1 MRSRPTI
8 ETKIINC
15 ARAVSLIGLVGLL
28 ILAGMIVV
36 EVLLRWLFDFPIL
49 GIPDA
54 SPLIVTVAV
63 ASCFPLVFA
72 QKRNVTVRV
81 VGNTLGGRGYSILE
95 AFGSMVALI
104 IFCAF
109 TWHLWRYAGKVAV
122 SHETTLVVGWAI
134 APWYLAA
141 TVLLIMCIPVQLF
154 IFYSEIKSAFYGHG
168 HPEEGTAENVADVG
182 REKEN

>member
-1 MRSRPTI
+1 MSSRSTF
-8 ETKIINC
+8 ETKIIC
-15 ARAVSLIGLVGLL
+15 WARAVSLIGLAGLL

-54 SPLIVTVAV
+54 SSLIVTVAV

-72 QKRNVTVRV
+72 QNRNVTVRL
-81 VGNTLGGRGYSILE
+81 VGNSLGRRVFSILE

-109 TWHLWRYAGKVAV
+109 TWHLWRYAGKVAA
-122 SHETTLVVGWAI
+122 SHETTLVVSWAI
-134 APWYLAA
+134 APWYRVA
-141 TVLLIMCIPVQLF
+141 TVLLAMCIPVQVF
-154 IFYSEIKSAFYGHG
+154 IFYNQIKLALYGNAY
-168 HPEEGTAENVADVG
+168 PEEKAEEHIAGN
-182 REKEN
+182 RKEQEI

>member
-1 MRSRPTI
+1 MSSRSTF
-8 ETKIINC
+8 ETRIIRW

-72 QKRNVTVRV
+72 QKRNVTVRL
-81 VGNTLGGRGYSILE
+81 VGNALGRRVFSILE
-95 AFGSMVALI
+95 AFGSMVVLI

-109 TWHLWRYAGKVAV
+109 TWHLWRYAGKVAA
-122 SHETTLVVGWAI
+122 SHETTLVVSWAI
-134 APWYLAA
+134 APWYRAA
-141 TVLLIMCIPVQLF
+141 TVLLIMCIPVQAF
-154 IFYSEIKSAFYGHG
+154 IFYGQIKSALYGNG
-168 HPEEGTAENVADVG
+168 YPEERAAEHRAGD
-182 REKEN
+182 RSEKEI